1 MVMKGVFLHY
11 IEIQRKEEL
20 MATKLKN
27 LEVTK
32 VDFVDQGANPD
43 AHIKLYKRKD
53 EQEPASEG
61 GGGERGSGI
70 LKKLVAFIA
79 KAAGMGEEEID
90 NAMAEIQKGD
100 SVSFAD
106 RFNEAKN
113 RKIADEIWDIC
124 FALQSSL
131 CSILNDGDLDSAA
144 AETAMQDSVDEF
156 CTVVKDSI
164 VQWAEGKAASIVRK
178 NEELTEA
185 DVDIMKSARDRLTES
200 IEKASAERAGSKEVK
215 GEQDMGMKID
225 KSKLTPSEAAFL
237 DSIEKRYGV
246 DDGRQEPLEGIQKAD
261 TKSKE
266 TGKEEEDKDKEKGVK
281 GGGAKTEDG
290 DAVAKALQLLGLGN
304 LQQKEETEDIYK
316 GLHPAVAAEL
326 QSFRKFREDSED
338 KELHDVAKRY
348 AIIGKKEEEL
358 FPVLKSLKTL
368 GGTAYNDM
376 ITVLDQAVETVEKS
390 GAFGEIG
397 KSGGHYAANHTA
409 VGSVAKSAS
418 ESKVDTIAKG
428 YMEKDPA
435 LGYVQAVA
443 KAWEDNPELMAAYE
457 EEAGF

>member
-1 MVMKGVFLHY
+1 
-11 IEIQRKEEL
+11 

-53 EQEPASEG
+53 GQEPASEG

-90 NAMAEIQKGD
+90 SAMAEIQKGD

-106 RFNEAKN
+106 RLNETKN

-124 FALQSSL
+124 YALQSSL
-131 CSILNDGDLDSAA
+131 CSILNDGDLDSTAVA
-144 AETAMQDSVDEF
+144 GAMQDSVDEF
-156 CTVVKDSI
+156 STVVKDSI
-164 VQWAEGKAASIVRK
+164 VQWSEGKAASIVRK
-178 NEELTEA
+178 GGAVTEA
-185 DVDIMKSARDRLTES
+185 DVELMKSARDRLTES
-200 IEKASAERAGSKEVK
+200 IEKATAAAGGAENKVEEVK
-215 GEQDMGMKID
+215 GETDMGMKID

-237 DSIEKRYGV
+237 DDIEKRCGV
-246 DDGRQEPLEGIQKAD
+246 DDGAGEPGGDPGEGVKKAD
-261 TKSKE
+261 AK
-266 TGKEEEDKDKEKGVK
+266 GKDAGDGDVEEGEEEKKASGKKDN
-281 GGGAKTEDG
+281 
-290 DAVAKALQLLGLGN
+290 DAVAKALQALGLGN
-304 LQQKEETEDIYK
+304 LQPKEEPEDIYK

-326 QSFRKFREDSED
+326 KKLRKYREASED

-348 AIIGKKEEEL
+348 TIIGKKEEEL
-358 FPVLKSLKTL
+358 FPVLKSLKATSEA
-368 GGTAYNDM
+368 AYNEM
-376 ITVLDQAVETVEKS
+376 IAILDQTVSAVEKS
-390 GAFGEIG
+390 GVFGEIG
-397 KSGGHYAANHTA
+397 KSGGHYNPVFTPYPAAEP
-409 VGSVAKSAS
+409 VAKGEH
-418 ESKVDTIAKG
+418 ESKVDNIAKK
-428 YMEKDPA
+428 YMEEDPA

-443 KAWEDNPELMAAYE
+443 KAWEDHPELYTAYE

>member
-1 MVMKGVFLHY
+1 
-11 IEIQRKEEL
+11 

-53 EQEPASEG
+53 KQEPVSEER
-61 GGGERGSGI
+61 GGERGSGT
-70 LKKLVAFIA
+70 LKKLVSFIA
-79 KAAGMGEEEID
+79 KAAGMEQAEID
-90 NAMAEIQKGD
+90 SAIEEIQKG
-100 SVSFAD
+100 
-106 RFNEAKN
+106 EAETFGEKMTQRKN
-113 RKIADEIWDIC
+113 QKIADEIWDIC
-124 FALQSSL
+124 YALQSSL
-131 CSILNDGDLDSAA
+131 QSILNDADLDSAGA
-144 AETAMQDSVDEF
+144 ASAMQESVDEF
-156 CTVVKDSI
+156 CSVVKDSI
-164 VQWAEGKAASIVRK
+164 SQWAEGKAASIVRK
-178 NEELTEA
+178 NEKLTET

-200 IEKASAERAGSKEVK
+200 IEKATAERAESKEVK

-246 DDGRQEPLEGIQKAD
+246 DDGEQEPNEGIQKAD
-261 TKSKE
+261 TKG
-266 TGKEEEDKDKEKGVK
+266 TGKEEKEEDEGVK
-281 GGGAKTEDG
+281 KPGAKSEDG

-304 LQQKEETEDIYK
+304 FQQKEETEDIYK

-326 QSFRKFREDSED
+326 QSLRKFREDSED

-358 FPVLKSLKTL
+358 FPVLKSLKAA

-390 GAFGEIG
+390 GVFGEIG
-397 KSGGHYAANHTA
+397 KSGGHYAANPPG
-409 VGSVAKSAS
+409 VNSVAKSAS
-418 ESKVDTIAKG
+418 ESKVETIAKG
-428 YMEKDPA
+428 YMEKDPS

>member
-1 MVMKGVFLHY
+1 
-11 IEIQRKEEL
+11 
-20 MATKLKN
+20 MATRLKN
-27 LEVTK
+27 LKVTK
-32 VDFVDQGANPD
+32 VDFVDEGANPD
-43 AHIKLYKRKD
+43 AHIKLYKSKD
-53 EQEPASEG
+53 GYEPQPEEEG
-61 GGGERGSGI
+61 GGKSSGI

-79 KAAGMGEEEID
+79 KAAGMEQAEID
-90 NAMAEIQKGD
+90 NAIEEIQKG
-100 SVSFAD
+100 
-106 RFNEAKN
+106 EAETFGEKMTQRKN
-113 RKIADEIWDIC
+113 QKIADEIWDIC
-124 FALQSSL
+124 YALQSSL
-131 CSILNDGDLDSAA
+131 QSILNDADLDSAGA
-144 AETAMQDSVDEF
+144 ASAMQESVDEF
-156 CTVVKDSI
+156 CSVVKDSI
-164 VQWAEGKAASIVRK
+164 SQWAEGKAASIVRK

-200 IEKASAERAGSKEVK
+200 IEKVTAERAESKEVK

-246 DDGRQEPLEGIQKAD
+246 DDGGQEPSEGIQKAD
-261 TKSKE
+261 TKGKG
-266 TGKEEEDKDKEKGVK
+266 TGKEEEEEEEEEVK
-281 GGGAKTEDG
+281 KPGAKTEDG

-304 LQQKEETEDIYK
+304 FQKKEETEDIYK

-326 QSFRKFREDSED
+326 QSLRKFREDSED

-397 KSGGHYAANHTA
+397 KTGGHYAANHA
-409 VGSVAKSAS
+409 VVGSVAKSAS

>member
-1 MVMKGVFLHY
+1 
-11 IEIQRKEEL
+11 

-43 AHIKLYKRKD
+43 AHIRLYKRKD

-90 NAMAEIQKGD
+90 SAMEEIEKGD

-144 AETAMQDSVDEF
+144 AETAMQGSVEDF
-156 CTVVKDSI
+156 YTVVKDSI
-164 VQWAEGKAASIVRK
+164 AQWSEGKAASIVRK
-178 NEELTEA
+178 NDA
-185 DVDIMKSARDRLTES
+185 FPDIDIEMMKSARDRLTES
-200 IEKASAERAGSKEVK
+200 IEKASAAEEGAGNKSEGDQDEEVK
-215 GEQDMGMKID
+215 GDQDMGMKID

-237 DSIEKRYGV
+237 ESIEKRCGI
-246 DDGRQEPLEGIQKAD
+246 DDGAGEPGDGVKKAD
-261 TKSKE
+261 TK
-266 TGKEEEDKDKEKGVK
+266 GKGAGDDGEEEEEGKKKASGDKDK
-281 GGGAKTEDG
+281 
-290 DAVAKALQLLGLGN
+290 DAVAKALQTLGLGN
-304 LQQKEETEDIYK
+304 LQPKEEPEDIYK

-326 QSFRKFREDSED
+326 EKLRKYREASED

-348 AIIGKKEEEL
+348 SLIGKKEDEL
-358 FPVLKSLKTL
+358 FPVLKSLKDTSEA
-368 GGTAYNDM
+368 AYNEM
-376 ITVLDQAVETVEKS
+376 VAILDGAVSTVEKS

-397 KSGGHYAANHTA
+397 KTGGHYSPYMPYPSAEP
-409 VGSVAKSAS
+409 VAKSEH
-418 ESKVDTIAKG
+418 ESKVESIAKK
-428 YMEKDPA
+428 YMEEDPA
-435 LGYVQAVA
+435 LSSVQALA
-443 KAWEDNPELMAAYE
+443 KAWEDHPELYTAYE
-457 EEAGF
+457 NEAGF

>member
-1 MVMKGVFLHY
+1 
-11 IEIQRKEEL
+11 
-20 MATKLKN
+20 MATRLKN
-27 LEVTK
+27 LKVTK
-32 VDFVDQGANPD
+32 VDFVDEGANPD
-43 AHIKLYKRKD
+43 AHIKLYKSKD
-53 EQEPASEG
+53 GHEPQPEEEG
-61 GGGERGSGI
+61 GGKSSGI
-70 LKKLVAFIA
+70 LKKLVSFIA
-79 KAAGMGEEEID
+79 KAAGMEQAEID
-90 NAMAEIQKGD
+90 NAIEEIQKGE
-100 SVSFAD
+100 SETFGEKMTQ
-106 RFNEAKN
+106 RKN
-113 RKIADEIWDIC
+113 QKIADEIWEIC

-131 CSILNDGDLDSAA
+131 QSILYDVDLDSVGAA
-144 AETAMQDSVDEF
+144 SAMQESVDEF
-156 CTVVKDSI
+156 CSVVKDSI
-164 VQWAEGKAASIVRK
+164 SQWAEGKAASIVRK

-237 DSIEKRYGV
+237 ESIEKRYGV
-246 DDGRQEPLEGIQKAD
+246 DDGGQEPSEGIQKAD
-261 TKSKE
+261 TKGKG
-266 TGKEEEDKDKEKGVK
+266 TGKEEEEEEEEGVK
-281 GGGAKTEDG
+281 KSGAKTEDG

-304 LQQKEETEDIYK
+304 VQKKEETEDIYK

-326 QSFRKFREDSED
+326 QSLRKFREDSED

-397 KSGGHYAANHTA
+397 KTGGHYAANHT
-409 VGSVAKSAS
+409 VDGSVAKSAS

-428 YMEKDPA
+428 YMEKNPA

>member
-1 MVMKGVFLHY
+1 
-11 IEIQRKEEL
+11 
-20 MATKLKN
+20 MATRLKN
-27 LEVTK
+27 LKVTK
-32 VDFVDQGANPD
+32 VDFVDEGANPD
-43 AHIKLYKRKD
+43 AHIKLYKSKD
-53 EQEPASEG
+53 GHEPQSEEEG
-61 GGGERGSGI
+61 GGKSSGI
-70 LKKLVAFIA
+70 LKKLVSFIA
-79 KAAGMGEEEID
+79 KAAGMEQAEID
-90 NAMAEIQKGD
+90 NAIEEIQKGG
-100 SVSFAD
+100 SETFSEKMNQ
-106 RFNEAKN
+106 RKN
-113 RKIADEIWDIC
+113 MKIADEIWDIC
-124 FALQSSL
+124 YALQSSL
-131 CSILNDGDLDSAA
+131 QSILYDEDLDSAGA
-144 AETAMQDSVDEF
+144 ASAMQESVDEF
-156 CTVVKDSI
+156 CSVVKDSI
-164 VQWAEGKAASIVRK
+164 SQWAEGKAASIVRK
-178 NEELTEA
+178 NEGLTEA

-237 DSIEKRYGV
+237 ESIEKRYGV
-246 DDGRQEPLEGIQKAD
+246 DDGGQEPSEGIQKAD
-261 TKSKE
+261 TKGKG
-266 TGKEEEDKDKEKGVK
+266 TGKEEEEEEEEGVK
-281 GGGAKTEDG
+281 KSGAKTEDG

-304 LQQKEETEDIYK
+304 VQKKEETEDIYK

-326 QSFRKFREDSED
+326 QSLRKFREDSED

-397 KSGGHYAANHTA
+397 KTGGHYAANHT
-409 VGSVAKSAS
+409 VDGSVAKSAS

-428 YMEKDPA
+428 YMEKNPA